1 MTASEMQAAACP
13 APHLQGRG
21 CRFTVVPTAGT
32 PRPGGGAP
40 YTGKNPQGKGWA
52 EEGGSNYGEDDPK
65 LQKAI
70 SRGWN
75 HGLVC
80 GTGGVI
86 VFDGDDAERLQELGV
101 IQKLPPTVQVESR
114 PGHRH
119 HHLLCPSLQKK
130 FVFYDPI
137 LTEEKV
143 DEKTGKVT
151 VQRVHLGEV
160 LGPGGH
166 AVLAGSIHPSGT
178 VYHLVED
185 GPQEMAEISLDQLKE
200 ILRGL
205 EFASDPEKRISFEEA
220 AGIEAKSTRE
230 MLEEGVRQAK
240 RARKGDGLSPLSD
253 QLDVQ
258 RVLDAYSWTPKRTD
272 GDEAKGEPPG
282 HSSESGDCFQINLKT
297 GQWHCKRCEAGG
309 DLASLVGVMA
319 GIISCTGHDELR
331 GPKFAEVLEEC
342 EKRGFVK
349 GRKTDEEEDG
359 DGEGAPEEGE
369 KKEEKKKKRGP
380 SIATQLV
387 RLAIKNGAEFW
398 KTPEDEPFCTVPN
411 GGGHLENHPLR
422 SKRIRQWLSEL
433 LFNATGKVAKGSATL
448 DAITV
453 LEGKAVFGQTVH
465 PVFTRLAEHNGKIY
479 LDLGDDTWRA
489 AEIDSRGWRV
499 ISSDMVPVKFRRAKG
514 ILPLP
519 SPRRGGSLEVLR
531 RVLNVPRGAPWILTQ
546 AWMVQAMRP
555 TGPYPPLIVDGEQGS
570 GKSWLGRILR
580 YIIDPNKT
588 PLRRPPRNEHELL
601 ISATNSWMV
610 VYDNLSGL
618 PKWLGDALCV
628 VATGG
633 GGSVRE
639 LYSDM
644 DETLFDVQRPM
655 ILNGIDELTTRDDL
669 LGRAILLHLPRIKE
683 NDRRT
688 EKEIKAELDKIRP
701 QVLGAILD
709 VISHGLRELPNVKLE
724 SKPRM
729 ADFAEWIT
737 ACEGALGWKP
747 GEFLDTFNE
756 NQNEA
761 KVALV
766 ENDMFSTAL
775 VAMVKAAPE
784 GVLEITSSLLLTE
797 MERRSGIKYPSDRPA
812 GWPKSAKGT
821 RGNVRR
827 IAPAL
832 RVIEIEVSERRGN
845 DGSKLICFKKLSV
858 RSDGSK
864 SDPSG
869 QIKISEDGSDGS
881 DGQKQYSDPRGGRGE
896 GEKIE
901 RGGMDGSGS
910 ENGKK
915 PSEPSE
921 PSDEAGG
928 YRKKSDGLKSDPS
941 ESDGYPSDGGGFK
954 ALLKREKEM
963 DAESAERK
971 KTPEPKTRDP
981 TPEEA
986 EVLQKMATGLMK
998 NWPEISAPQL
1008 SRAVFDREKTV
1019 IPIKTVERWME
1030 ANGWKKTGARVNGGE
1045 GWTAPAQEARG

>member
-1 MTASEMQAAACP
+1 VSSSTLP
-13 APHLQGRG
+13 VPHLLGRG
-21 CRFTVVPTAGT
+21 CRFTIVPPAGHKYT
-32 PRPGGGAP
+32 LQDGTEKT
-40 YTGKNPQGKGWA
+40 YTGKNPQGKRWA
-52 EEGGSNYGEDDPK
+52 KEGGSNCGETDPR
-65 LQKAI
+65 LQEAI
-70 SRGWN
+70 SRGWG

-80 GTGGVI
+80 GTGGVV
-86 VFDGDDAERLQELGV
+86 VFDGDDAERLLELGV
-101 IQKLPPTVQVESR
+101 LQKIPPTVQVESR

-119 HHLLCPSLQKK
+119 HHLLIPGLQKK

-137 LTEEKV
+137 LTEEKI

-151 VQRVHLGEV
+151 VQRLHLGEV

-166 AVLAGSIHPSGT
+166 AVLPGSTHPSGS
-178 VYHLVED
+178 VYHLVE
-185 GPQEMAEISLDQLKE
+185 GCPQEMAEISLDQLKE

-205 EFASDPEKRISFEEA
+205 EFSPDPDKHVSFEEA
-220 AGIEAKSTRE
+220 AGIKTSRE
-230 MLEEGVRQAK
+230 RLEEIEAEARRAK
-240 RARKGDGLSPLSD
+240 AKKTALPSLSD
-253 QLDVQ
+253 QLDVK
-258 RVLDAYSWTPKRTD
+258 RVLDAYSWTPKRTE
-272 GDEAKGEPPG
+272 GDEAKGPAPG
-282 HSSESGDCFQINLKT
+282 HRSESGDCFQINLGT
-297 GQWHCKRCEAGG
+297 GRWHCKQCEAGG

-319 GIISCTGHDELR
+319 GIIPCTGHDDLR
-331 GPKFAEVLEEC
+331 DREIFSKVLEEC
-342 EKRGFVK
+342 QRK
-349 GRKTDEEEDG
+349 GLAEEREAEEE
-359 DGEGAPEEGE
+359 EEAPDKG
-369 KKEEKKKKRGP
+369 KKKKRGP
-380 SIATQLV
+380 SVATQLV
-387 RLAIKNGAEFW
+387 RLAIESGAEFW
-398 KTPEDEPFCTVPN
+398 KTPEEEPFSTIPN

-422 SKRIRQWLSEL
+422 SKRMRQWLSEL
-433 LFNATGKVAKGSATL
+433 LFAKNGKVAKGSAAL

-453 LEGKAVFGQTVH
+453 LEGKAVFGQTVC
-465 PVFTRLAEHNGKIY
+465 PVFTRLAEHDGKIY
-479 LDLGDDTWRA
+479 LDLGDDKWRA
-489 AEIDSRGWRV
+489 VEIGADGWRV
-499 ISSDMVPVKFRRAKG
+499 ISSNAIPVKFRRAKG

-519 SPRRGGSLEVLR
+519 SPARGGSLEDLR
-531 RVLNVPRGAPWILTQ
+531 RVLNVPEGAPWMLTQ

-683 NDRRT
+683 SDRRT

-709 VISHGLRELPNVKLE
+709 VISSGLRELPNVHLE

-737 ACEGALGWKP
+737 ACEKALGWKS
-747 GEFLDTFNE
+747 GEFLAAFNE

-761 KVALV
+761 KATLI

-784 GVLEITSSLLLTE
+784 NALEITSSLLLSE
-797 MERRSGIKYPSDRPA
+797 MERRCGIKYPSDRPD
-812 GWPKSAKGT
+812 GWPRSAKGT
-821 RGNVRR
+821 RGKVRR

-832 RVIEIEVSERRGN
+832 RVMEIEVSERRGN

-858 RSDGSK
+858 RSDGLK
-864 SDPSG
+864 SYPSG
-869 QIKISEDGSDGS
+869 QIKIAEDGSDGS
-881 DGQKQYSDPRGGRGE
+881 DGQKQYSDPWGGRE
-896 GEKIE
+896 EEEKIE
-901 RGGMDGSGS
+901 RREGNGSG
-910 ENGKK
+910 GKNRK
-915 PSEPSE
+915 N
-921 PSDEAGG
+921 PSDPSDPSDGTGG
-928 YRKKSDGLKSDPS
+928 YRKKSDGLKSEPS
-941 ESDGYPSDGGGFK
+941 ESDGYPSDDEGLTD
-954 ALLKREKEM
+954 LLARQKERELG
-963 DAESAERK
+963 DAERK
-971 KTPEPKTRDP
+971 KTPEPDDRDP
-981 TPEEA
+981 TPKEVELLEKVA
-986 EVLQKMATGLMK
+986 ERLIK
-998 NWPEISAPQL
+998 NWPEVSSVQL
-1008 SRAVFDREKTV
+1008 SKAVHDQENIFISSRMAEKWLA
-1019 IPIKTVERWME
+1019 IS
-1030 ANGWKKTGARVNGGE
+1030 GWQKTGARINGGE
-1045 GWTAPAQEARG
+1045 GWRPAAGGVVQ

>member
-1 MTASEMQAAACP
+1 MSSSTLP
-13 APHLQGRG
+13 VPHLLGRG
-21 CRFTVVPTAGT
+21 CRFTIVPPAGHKYT
-32 PRPGGGAP
+32 LQDGTEKT
-40 YTGKNPQGKGWA
+40 YTGKNPQGKRWA
-52 EEGGSNYGEDDPK
+52 KEGGSNCGETDPR
-65 LQKAI
+65 LQEAI
-70 SRGWN
+70 SRGWG

-80 GTGGVI
+80 GTGGVV
-86 VFDGDDAERLQELGV
+86 VFDGDDAERLLELGV
-101 IQKLPPTVQVESR
+101 LQKIPPTVQVESR

-119 HHLLCPSLQKK
+119 HHLLIPGLQKK

-137 LTEEKV
+137 LTEEKI

-151 VQRVHLGEV
+151 VQRLHLGEV

-166 AVLAGSIHPSGT
+166 AVLPGSTHPSGS
-178 VYHLVED
+178 VYHLVE
-185 GPQEMAEISLDQLKE
+185 GCPQEMAEISLDQLKE

-205 EFASDPEKRISFEEA
+205 EFSPDPDKHVSFEEA
-220 AGIEAKSTRE
+220 AGIKTSRE
-230 MLEEGVRQAK
+230 MLEDGVREAK
-240 RARKGDGLSPLSD
+240 RTRKGDGLTSLSD
-253 QLDVQ
+253 QLEVQ
-258 RVLDAYSWTPKRTD
+258 KVLAAYGWTPKRID
-272 GDEAKGEPPG
+272 DQIQAKGEPPG
-282 HSSESGDCFQINLKT
+282 HSSESGDAFQVNLKT

-309 DLASLVGVMA
+309 DLASLVGVLA

-331 GPKFAEVLEEC
+331 GPKFAEVLNEC

-349 GRKTDEEEDG
+349 GREVDEEEEG
-359 DGEGAPEEGE
+359 DEGAPEEGE
-369 KKEEKKKKRGP
+369 KKEEKKKKKGP

-387 RLAIKNGAEFW
+387 RLAITNGAEFW
-398 KTPEDEPFCTVPN
+398 KTPEEEPYATIPN

-422 SKRIRQWLSEL
+422 SKRVRQWLSEL
-433 LFNATGKVAKGSATL
+433 LFRATGKVAKGSATL

-489 AEIDSRGWRV
+489 VEIDSRGWRV
-499 ISSDMVPVKFRRAKG
+499 ISSNAIPVKFRRAKG

-519 SPRRGGSLEVLR
+519 SPARGGSLEDLR
-531 RVLNVPRGAPWILTQ
+531 RVLNVPEGAPWMLTQ
-546 AWMVQAMRP
+546 AWILQAMRP

-683 NDRRT
+683 SDRRT

-709 VISHGLRELPNVKLE
+709 VISSGLRELPNVHLE

-737 ACEGALGWKP
+737 ACEKALGWKS
-747 GEFLDTFNE
+747 GEFLAAFNE

-761 KVALV
+761 KATLI

-784 GVLEITSSLLLTE
+784 NALEITSSLLLSE
-797 MERRSGIKYPSDRPA
+797 MERRCGIKYPSDRPD
-812 GWPKSAKGT
+812 GWPRSAKGT
-821 RGNVRR
+821 RGKVRR

-832 RVIEIEVSERRGN
+832 RVMEIEVSERRGN

-858 RSDGSK
+858 RSDGLK
-864 SDPSG
+864 SYPSG
-869 QIKISEDGSDGS
+869 QIKIAEDGSDGS
-881 DGQKQYSDPRGGRGE
+881 DGQKQYSDPWGGRE
-896 GEKIE
+896 EEEKIE
-901 RGGMDGSGS
+901 RSEGNGSG
-910 ENGKK
+910 GKNRK
-915 PSEPSE
+915 NPSDPSE
-921 PSDEAGG
+921 PSDGAGG
-928 YRKKSDGLKSDPS
+928 YRKKSDGLKSEPS
-941 ESDGYPSDGGGFK
+941 ESDGYPSELD
-954 ALLKREKEM
+954 ALLTREKEM
-963 DAESAERK
+963 DAEDAERK
-971 KTPEPKTRDP
+971 KTPEPKGRAP
-981 TPEEA
+981 TSEEA
-986 EVLQKMATGLMK
+986 EVLEDVARRILQD
-998 NWPEISAPQL
+998 WPGIAEARL
-1008 SRAVFDREKTV
+1008 WELAREKLGSPLPLAVVKAWLKESGYTEAGRLNGSPLWNPPVGV
-1019 IPIKTVERWME
+1019 IS
-1030 ANGWKKTGARVNGGE
+1030 
-1045 GWTAPAQEARG
+1045 